1 MKTTTFTIIGMH
13 CASCVT
19 RNERSLKKV
28 PGVVSA
34 SVNFAMN
41 TATVEYDETQST
53 EHDLHKAIEKNGYK
67 VDMPA
72 SHEGSHGEHAA
83 GDHNHGGGASVAE
96 MQSTKRKAIIA
107 ILLAIPA
114 LVIAMG
120 NIELGVAIGGGDLA
134 MWIEALLGTIV
145 ILVLGYQFHEGMA
158 KQLRHF
164 TANMDTL
171 ISVGTL
177 AALIYSW
184 WGLLQESD
192 DLYFETGAVITALIL
207 LGKYFE
213 ARSRGQA
220 SAAIAKLLQLGA
232 KSARLIKDGQE
243 VEIPIDQVRIDDVL
257 LVKPG
262 EKIPTDGVV
271 ASGAS
276 AIDESMLTGES
287 MPVEKKQGDLV
298 YGATMN
304 TSGALTMKA
313 TKVGKDTM
321 LAQIVKMVSDAQTQK
336 APIQKLADQIS
347 GVFVPIVIAIAIVTG
362 IVWFVVTGEAANS
375 VIPAVAVLVIA
386 CPCALGLATPTAIMV
401 GTSRGANMGILI
413 KNGEALERGKK
424 IDVMVFD
431 KTGTL
436 TEGKPAVTNIIS
448 NTGVQ
453 ENELLALAASV
464 ESLSEHPLAQAIV
477 NKAKEQSLSLQSTEG
492 FQALAGRGVTANVN
506 GRTVTIGSPKLFS
519 EHGGDSTPLATELGR
534 LQDEAKTVMTV
545 VADGQILGLIAV
557 ADVVKEDARRAI
569 EMLNAAKIKPVMLTG
584 DNRKTADAI
593 ARLMGIEEVRAEVL
607 PNDKVNEVKAL
618 QAQGKKVAF
627 VGDGINDAPALAQAD
642 LGIAI
647 GTGTDVAIE
656 AGNIV
661 LVKGHPTKAFEA
673 LKLSQLTF
681 RGIKQNLFWAFIYN
695 IIGIPLAAFG
705 LLNPIIA
712 AGAMAFSSVSV
723 VANSLRIRRV
733 RLE

>member
-13 CASCVT
+13 CASCVV

-28 PGVVSA
+28 PGVRVA
-34 SVNFAMN
+34 SVNYALN
-41 TATVEYDETQST
+41 TATVEYDESKAS

-72 SHEGSHGEHAA
+72 SHHGSHGAHA
-83 GDHNHGGGASVAE
+83 GGHDHGGGATAAE
-96 MQSTKRKAIIA
+96 VQSSKRKAIIA
-107 ILLAIPA
+107 IVLAIPA

-120 NIELGVAIGGGDLA
+120 NIELGVDISGRDLA
-134 MWIEALLGTIV
+134 MWIEAALGSIV
-145 ILVLGYQFHEGMA
+145 ILALGYQFHEGML

-177 AALIYSW
+177 AALIYSFW
-184 WGLLQESD
+184 ALSQEGD

-207 LGKYFE
+207 LGKFFE

-243 VEIPIDQVRIDDVL
+243 TEVPIEQVRIDDVL

-271 ASGAS
+271 VSGAS

-287 MPVEKKQGDLV
+287 MPVEKKQDDLV

-313 TKVGKDTM
+313 TKVGKDTI

-347 GVFVPIVIAIAIVTG
+347 GVFVPIVIGIALVTG
-362 IVWFVVTGEAANS
+362 VVWYLATGNIES
-375 VIPAVAVLVIA
+375 SIIPAVAVLVIA

-401 GTSRGANMGILI
+401 GTSRGAGMGILI

-436 TEGKPAVTNIIS
+436 TEGKPQVTNIVP

-453 ENELLALAASV
+453 ESELLTLAASV
-464 ESLSEHPLAQAIV
+464 ETFSEHPLAQAIV
-477 NKAKEQSLSLQSTEG
+477 NKAKEQSLSLKTAEG
-492 FQALAGRGVTANVN
+492 FLSLAGKGVTANVD
-506 GRTVTIGSPKLFS
+506 GRTLTIGSPKLFS
-519 EHGGDSTPLATELGR
+519 EHGGDVTPLAAKLSR
-534 LQDEAKTVMTV
+534 LQEEAKTVMTV
-545 VADGQILGLIAV
+545 VADNAILGLIAV
-557 ADVVKEDARRAI
+557 ADVVKEDAKQAI
-569 EMLNAAKIKPVMLTG
+569 EMLNAAKIKPVMITG
-584 DNRKTADAI
+584 DNQKTADAI
-593 ARLMGIEEVRAEVL
+593 ARLMGIQEVRAEVL
-607 PNDKVNEVKAL
+607 PHDKVNEVKAF
-618 QAQGKKVAF
+618 QAKGLKVAF

-642 LGIAI
+642 LGIAV

-661 LVKGHPTKAFEA
+661 LVKGHPTKAFES

-723 VANSLRIRRV
+723 VTNSLRIRRA
-733 RLE
+733 RLG